1 MYAISQE
8 STKSY
13 SIFIAI
19 NENIKSPLFSID
31 LRNLIYQLH
40 VLTIFIYHI
49 N

>member
-19 NENIKSPLFSID
+19 NENIKKSF
-31 LRNLIYQLH
+31 
-40 VLTIFIYHI
+40 IFY
-49 N
+49 